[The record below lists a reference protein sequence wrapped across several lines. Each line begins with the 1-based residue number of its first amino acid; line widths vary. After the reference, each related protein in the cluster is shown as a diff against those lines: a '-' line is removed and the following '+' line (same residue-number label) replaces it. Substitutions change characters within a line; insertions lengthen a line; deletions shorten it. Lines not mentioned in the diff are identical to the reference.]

1 MAKNKDQKIK
11 LTKSEFLK
19 QIAVETAKMSYPG
32 SMSRGISPIV
42 KAGTKAALQ
51 EYFENT
57 FPIDKLWDEQ
67 LNEFNDWHKERVEEI
82 SKRLAHKYYS
92 KDRSANA
99 ISAKFLNTFMHQLMK
114 YEKFRYLYKKLHLP
128 LDTQVFNKLSGGLNG
143 LVPDSLK
150 NFTTDNN
157 AYAIDYK
164 QYTKV
169 QEHLEN
175 LWKDYNKNN
184 FLPKECKLQARIELN
199 CVLWIG

>member
-1 MAKNKDQKIK
+1 MVKNKDHKIK

-32 SMSRGISPIV
+32 GMSRGISPIV

-57 FPIDKLWDEQ
+57 FPIGKLWDEQ

-92 KDRSANA
+92 KNRSANA

-114 YEKFRYLYKKLHLP
+114 YKKFRCRVCSIIFS
-128 LDTQVFNKLSGGLNG
+128 TAS
-143 LVPDSLK
+143 
-150 NFTTDNN
+150 
-157 AYAIDYK
+157 
-164 QYTKV
+164 
-169 QEHLEN
+169 
-175 LWKDYNKNN
+175 
-184 FLPKECKLQARIELN
+184 
-199 CVLWIG
+199 LWIRFPAHSSI

>member
-1 MAKNKDQKIK
+1 MVKNKDQKIK

-32 SMSRGISPIV
+32 GMSRGIPPIV

-92 KDRSANA
+92 KNRSANA

-114 YEKFRYLYKKLHLP
+114 YKKFRYLYKKLHLP
-128 LDTQVFNKLSGGLNG
+128 LDTQVFNMLSGKLNG
-143 LVPDSLK
+143 LVEHEDLRTLVSQY
-150 NFTTDNN
+150 N
-157 AYAIDYK
+157 AYEINDK
-164 QYTKV
+164 QYNDA
-169 QEHLEN
+169 QEQLGK
-175 LWKDYNKNN
+175 LLKSYNKV
-184 FLPKECKLQARIELN
+184 LPEDCQLQARIELN
-199 CVLWIG
+199 SVLWIS